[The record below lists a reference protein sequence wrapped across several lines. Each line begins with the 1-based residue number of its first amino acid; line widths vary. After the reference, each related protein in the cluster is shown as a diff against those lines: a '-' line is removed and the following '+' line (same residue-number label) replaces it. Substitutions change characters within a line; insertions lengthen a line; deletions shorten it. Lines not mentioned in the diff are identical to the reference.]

1 MTLSP
6 AVHTSRAPVAR
17 EAMQP
22 LPLPTPGWGP
32 VEALAAL
39 GLGRPQLPVQLPAD
53 VTVVSALTTVVIRAG
68 EHAVKVYPPGT
79 CSAHLDQIAT
89 RLEDS
94 LTAHP
99 AEPGAVD
106 TAFGVVTVAPW
117 LTETGEA
124 SWSELGT
131 LLRRF
136 HTEHDRTD
144 LPLWQPLSRLVS
156 QVAGLD
162 VEHAAVL
169 LAARAA
175 LLAALS
181 EVRSELGYGVIHGD
195 VSPSNVMLT
204 PDGPRLIDL
213 DWAAVGPRE
222 YDLAGAAR
230 RVAAGEISVEDYGAF
245 CDAYGFDVRTWPGL
259 PVLNKIADLGGVAF
273 RLWDDRHHG
282 RSLDWVPA
290 EVELWRSPV

>member
-1 MTLSP
+1 
-6 AVHTSRAPVAR
+6 
-17 EAMQP
+17 MQP
-22 LPLPTPGWGP
+22 LPLPTPGWGA

-39 GLGRPQLPVQLPAD
+39 DLARPQLPVQPSAD

-68 EHAVKVYPPGT
+68 QHAVKVYPPGT
-79 CSAHLDQIAT
+79 CRIHLDQIAT
-89 RLEDS
+89 RLQDS

-99 AEPGAVD
+99 AETGAV
-106 TAFGVVTVAPW
+106 TTESGVVTVAPW
-117 LTETGEA
+117 LTATGEP
-124 SWSELGT
+124 SWPELGT

-144 LPLWQPLSRLVS
+144 LPPWHPLSRLVA

-162 VEHAAVL
+162 AEHASVL
-169 LAARAA
+169 LEARAA
-175 LLAALS
+175 LLGALS
-181 EVRSELGYGVIHGD
+181 EVRSELGHGVIHGD
-195 VSPSNVMLT
+195 VSLSNVVLT
-204 PDGPRLIDL
+204 PEGPRLIDL

-230 RVAAGEISVEDYGAF
+230 RVAAGEISAADYRAF

-259 PVLNKIADLGGVAF
+259 PVLNRIADLGGVAF

-282 RSLDWVPA
+282 RPLDWVPA
-290 EVELWRSPV
+290 EVDLWRSPL